1 MIIGNISYRKA
12 TEKDL
17 DALLDLRVKTME
29 SHLIN
34 SGVNTTEEFHLERIK
49 YKFENA
55 EIILLENIEVG
66 LLKIMES
73 NEKIEII
80 QIQISS
86 SFRGKGIGTKIIK
99 EIIGNAIQNNLS
111 VTLSV
116 LKENKAKKLYQN
128 LGFEIISSSENSF
141 EMEFKKC
148 TS

>member
-1 MIIGNISYRKA
+1 MIEKILYKNA
-12 TEKDL
+12 TERDL
-17 DALLDLRVKTME
+17 DFLLGLREETMTK
-29 SHLIN
+29 HLIN
-34 SGVNTTEEFHLERIK
+34 SGLKVTKENHLNRIN

-55 EIILLENIEVG
+55 KIILVNELQIG
-66 LLKIMES
+66 LLKVREF
-73 NEKIEII
+73 NDKIEII

-99 EIIGNAIQNNLS
+99 EIIGKAIESNLS
-111 VTLSV
+111 ITLSV
-116 LKENKAKKLYQN
+116 LKENKAKKLYQS